1 MANVDAP
8 SGARYV
14 GSLSGT
20 SNPVVREYTQD
31 ASDANPIFPGDF
43 VTLEADG
50 NVAPSNAAGVILGVV
65 QYVKVD
71 MDVAATEHPG
81 YSPASTLATVGVI
94 IDPFAL
100 YAIQTDGTL
109 ALTDIG
115 DNGEIVATDGDT
127 TTGRSAHELSAT
139 MAGIAKQ
146 LRVIGFSPVEGN
158 DVSSAN
164 SEWLVM
170 INQSSLNTAAGT
182 G

>member
-8 SGARYV
+8 RGARYV

-20 SNPVVREYTQD
+20 ANPVIREYTHD
-31 ASDANPIFPGDF
+31 VSDANPIFPGDF

-50 NVAPSNAAGVILGVV
+50 NIAPSNAADVILGVAM
-65 QYVKVD
+65 YVKVD

-81 YSPASTLATVGVI
+81 YSPASTAAVVGVCV
-94 IDPFAL
+94 DPFAL

-115 DNGEIVATDGDT
+115 NNGEIVATNGST
-127 TTGRSAHELSAT
+127 TTGRSAHELSST
-139 MAGIAKQ
+139 MAGATAQ
-146 LRVIGFSPVEGN
+146 LRVVGLSPVEGN
-158 DVSSAN
+158 DVSTAN

-170 INQSSLNTAAGT
+170 INEHALRTEAGV
-182 G
+182 